1 MVDYLSRH
9 NGVHHWDVLF
19 TRDLNDGALTVF
31 FSFLS
36 IPSKLIGMVKIIC
49 NGS

>member
-1 MVDYLSRH
+1 MVDYLSWH